1 MNISHVNMNNLTNV
15 LNESIDNGCGSKVQ
29 TRDITDFPSSVPP
42 PLPTFRFVQFH
53 SCNSCPNFV
62 EDLQVTWLVVT
73 EVRSASF
80 TASGWLQRAVT
91 KTHVMLRLFFIVA
104 CGIARLLCAMRVFEV
119 RASSSPLG
127 GRKRNE
133 ICHKGSL
140 GALGYLY
147 DKFRFFRGLRGARMM
162 LELRNMEKNRVS
174 LLTQSLIHSA
184 YLMPR
189 EPKLAVRNKRFCITQ
204 VGHV

>member
-1 MNISHVNMNNLTNV
+1 MLVKCVKQLTFYYLVKKVWQRSHWPAFEQAKHNWMKWNPQSEILAKLTDIV
-15 LNESIDNGCGSKVQ
+15 AIPILLLAESCPDCP
-29 TRDITDFPSSVPP
+29 RPVPP
-42 PLPTFRFVQFH
+42 PLSTFHFVQFH

-73 EVRSASF
+73 KVRSASF

-104 CGIARLLCAMRVFEV
+104 CGIARLLCAMHVFEV

-162 LELRNMEKNRVS
+162 LELR
-174 LLTQSLIHSA
+174 IHA
-184 YLMPR
+184 
-189 EPKLAVRNKRFCITQ
+189 
-204 VGHV
+204 